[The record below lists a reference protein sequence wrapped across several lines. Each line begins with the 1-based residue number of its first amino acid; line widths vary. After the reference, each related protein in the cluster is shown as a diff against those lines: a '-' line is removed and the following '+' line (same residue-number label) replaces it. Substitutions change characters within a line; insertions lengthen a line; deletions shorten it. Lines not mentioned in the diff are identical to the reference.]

1 MQQSVPQPCLHV
13 GSIEVWAEAGR
24 RGGGMGK
31 VLLWLLFYV
40 TWSFKTADL
49 RDTVP
54 RKPLLPTDHPP

>member
-1 MQQSVPQPCLHV
+1 
-13 GSIEVWAEAGR
+13 
-24 RGGGMGK
+24 MGK